1 MPSFAFRRA
10 SAVGPWLVLALLLA
24 PGCAKEEMPKTY
36 AVKGKVVQKNGKPL
50 PGGDIVFTSVSD
62 PELRGYGRIEKDGT
76 FTLGTIG
83 HTSRGRSQLLSG
95 AVEGEFYVNIRP
107 GGGAGDGVNPPVA
120 AGKAAFTLKK
130 TYKVEA
136 KENNELTIVIE

>member
-1 MPSFAFRRA
+1 MPDELLQSALATVRFLIVQDVLPSPLTERAHVVLPSLTFA
-10 SAVGPWLVLALLLA
+10 
-24 PGCAKEEMPKTY
+24 
-36 AVKGKVVQKNGKPL
+36 
-50 PGGDIVFTSVSD
+50 
-62 PELRGYGRIEKDGT
+62 EKDGT

-83 HTSRGRSQLLSG
+83 HTSKGRSQLLSG

-107 GGGAGDGVNPPVA
+107 AAGSGDDVAPPVR

-136 KENNELTIVIE
+136 KESNELTIVIE